1 MGHGYIWAK
10 TALCCCRRR
19 RRCLFYT
26 VHVQNLSRSVASPL
40 SQLQQEFSELLLLLV
55 SSFYFVEL
63 YPRCHGVGSDLT
75 SPWSL
80 TEMLL
85 YRDMSMALRLW
96 SSVGKWLPC
105 VWNERS
111 MMMMITDCA
120 LFRRNCQIRVCVCV
134 CVYSEK
140 EIPWLRFF
148 TLASDESTRN
158 TQNPPSC
165 LVWSTSIFPNPES
178 SKGVKLS
185 VSCCC
190 RKIIDS
196 GVTWWSGVTVTT
208 PKKCFIPRTVFI

>member
-10 TALCCCRRR
+10 TALCCCRRRR

-120 LFRRNCQIRVCVCV
+120 LFGRNCQIRVCVCV
-134 CVYSEK
+134 CVFGEG
-140 EIPWLRFF
+140 
-148 TLASDESTRN
+148 
-158 TQNPPSC
+158 NP
-165 LVWSTSIFPNPES
+165 LIAFLHTSKRRIHEEYPKPTELF
-178 SKGVKLS
+178 GL
-185 VSCCC
+185 
-190 RKIIDS
+190 IDIDIS
-196 GVTWWSGVTVTT
+196 Q
-208 PKKCFIPRTVFI
+208 PRE

>member
-105 VWNERS
+105 VWNDRS

-120 LFRRNCQIRVCVCV
+120 LFGRNCQIRVCV

-148 TLASDESTRN
+148 TLASDESARN